1 MTEPAEVDLARAA
14 LARARSRARR
24 RTPRADPTPRRS
36 GAGPDG
42 RDPILLGPALA
53 GLLETQGWT
62 EQAAVGVL
70 MGQWEQIVGPD
81 LAAHVSPE
89 TFDPAAGLLTLR
101 CDSTAWATQV
111 TFLIGPLRSKL
122 AAVVGPDVVKAIK
135 VTGPSAPSWRFGS
148 RHVAGRG
155 PRDTYG

>member
-1 MTEPAEVDLARAA
+1 
-14 LARARSRARR
+14 
-24 RTPRADPTPRRS
+24 
-36 GAGPDG
+36 
-42 RDPILLGPALA
+42 
-53 GLLETQGWT
+53 
-62 EQAAVGVL
+62 

-122 AAVVGPDVVKAIK
+122 AAAVGPDVVKAIK
-135 VTGPSAPSWRFGS
+135 VSGPAAPSWRFGS